1 MLLAEAA
8 GQGASILH
16 IARDEGRMVALAEEL
31 AFFAPAIEIV
41 TLPAWDTV
49 PYDRVSPHPDVLA
62 RRLDALGRLA
72 GEPVKA
78 GRVVVSTVSAI
89 LQRLP
94 TPKSVAE
101 ATFLLVPGQS
111 VDGEALLSFLDRHGY
126 GRAETVME
134 PGEYAVRGGLIDLFP
149 PGTDEPFRLD
159 FFGDR
164 LETIRRFDPMSQTST
179 GTADQIILRPV
190 SEVTLDPP
198 SIERFRIG
206 YRELFGT
213 VTGTDPLYESISNG
227 VKFPGLEHWLP
238 LFHEGLDTLFAY
250 LPQAVLSLDYQTS
263 EAVDAR
269 LALIGEYYQARKDQA
284 GQGLKES
291 DLLYNPVPPARLFLD
306 RPDFDRALAARPSVI
321 FSPYAAGPD
330 AVDAGGHA
338 GPDFAQARVTP
349 GANLFEAVRDRIVAL
364 RAEGKRVAIAA
375 ATAGSR
381 DRLAGLLLDHG
392 VANLVP
398 VDNWHEAVTGPL
410 DRIPVLVLG
419 LAHGFI
425 LGDWALISETDILGE
440 RLARLPKRRRR
451 AEHFLTEVTGLSEGD
466 LVVHVEHGIGRYDGL
481 ETLDVAGAPHD
492 CLRLVYD
499 GGDKL
504 YVPVENIEVLTRY
517 GSEDSGVALDRLGG
531 AAWQARKAKLKKKI
545 RDLAEQLIAVAAKR
559 LVKSGEAVQPAEGL
573 YDEFCARFPYAET
586 DDQLAAIADTIADLA
601 SGRSM
606 DRLIC
611 GDVGFGK
618 TEVALRAAFA
628 VALSGRQVAVVV
640 PTTLLARQH
649 YRVFS
654 DRFAGLPVRVE
665 QISRLVPAAKAAKI
679 RKDLGEGKVEIVIG
693 THALLAKSIA
703 FRDLGLLVIDEEQH
717 FGVAHKERLK
727 QMKANV
733 HVLTL
738 SATPIPRTLQ
748 MALSGVREMSLI
760 ATPPIDRLAV
770 RTFVLPFDP
779 VVVREA
785 LLRERFRGGQS
796 FYVCPRVADIEKV
809 AERLKVLVPELSL
822 AVAHGQLAAGAI
834 EDVMS
839 AFGDGAYDVLLA
851 TNIIESGLDMPRV
864 NTIVI
869 HRADLFGLSQLYQ
882 LRGRVGRAKQRGY
895 AYLTVPS
902 GKLLTKTA
910 EKRLSVMQAL
920 DTLGAGFTLASHDLD
935 IRGAGNLLGEE
946 QSGHVKEVG
955 IELYQ
960 QLVEEAVAQAKG
972 EDERAEAWSPQIGL
986 GMAVLIPETYV
997 ADLGLRLS
1005 LYRRIAALDDRAGI
1019 DALAAEMID
1028 RFGPMPGE
1036 VANLLDVVAI
1046 KALCRQ
1052 AGIEKLEA
1060 GPKGATIIFRNN
1072 RFDNPAGLV
1081 AFIAQEA
1088 GTVKLRPD
1096 HRLVCL
1102 RAWDEP
1108 ELRLAGAKRLLE
1120 RLAAIAAAEAPGQ

>member
-16 IARDEGRMVALAEEL
+16 LARDEGHMVALAEEL

-94 TPKSVAE
+94 TPTSVAE
-101 ATFLLVPGQS
+101 ATFLLAPGQS
-111 VDGEALLSFLDRHGY
+111 VDGAALLSFLDRHGY

-227 VKFPGLEHWLP
+227 VKCPGLEHWLP

-250 LPQAVLSLDYQTS
+250 LPEAALSLDHQTS

-284 GQGLKES
+284 GQGLRES

-306 RPDFDRALAARPSVI
+306 RAEFDRALAARPSVI

-349 GANLFEAVRDRIVAL
+349 GANLFEAVRDRIIAL
-364 RAEGKRVAIAA
+364 GAEGKRVAIAA

-398 VDNWHEAVTGPL
+398 VDDWHAAVTGPR

-451 AEHFLTEVTGLSEGD
+451 AEHFLPEVTGLSEGD

-654 DRFAGLPVRVE
+654 ERFAGLPVRVE
-665 QISRLVPAAKAAKI
+665 QISRLVPAARAAKI

-839 AFGDGAYDVLLA
+839 AFGDGAYDILLA

-869 HRADLFGLSQLYQ
+869 HRADLF
-882 LRGRVGRAKQRGY
+882 
-895 AYLTVPS
+895 
-902 GKLLTKTA
+902 
-910 EKRLSVMQAL
+910 
-920 DTLGAGFTLASHDLD
+920 
-935 IRGAGNLLGEE
+935 
-946 QSGHVKEVG
+946 
-955 IELYQ
+955 
-960 QLVEEAVAQAKG
+960 
-972 EDERAEAWSPQIGL
+972 
-986 GMAVLIPETYV
+986 
-997 ADLGLRLS
+997 
-1005 LYRRIAALDDRAGI
+1005 
-1019 DALAAEMID
+1019 
-1028 RFGPMPGE
+1028 
-1036 VANLLDVVAI
+1036 
-1046 KALCRQ
+1046 
-1052 AGIEKLEA
+1052 
-1060 GPKGATIIFRNN
+1060 
-1072 RFDNPAGLV
+1072 
-1081 AFIAQEA
+1081 
-1088 GTVKLRPD
+1088 
-1096 HRLVCL
+1096 
-1102 RAWDEP
+1102 
-1108 ELRLAGAKRLLE
+1108 
-1120 RLAAIAAAEAPGQ
+1120 